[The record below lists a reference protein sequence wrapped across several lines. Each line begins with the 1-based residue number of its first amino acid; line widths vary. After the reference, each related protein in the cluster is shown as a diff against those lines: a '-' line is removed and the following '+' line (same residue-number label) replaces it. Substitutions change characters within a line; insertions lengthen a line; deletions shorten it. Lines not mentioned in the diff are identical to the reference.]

1 MGGDS
6 MRFSFRS
13 FRHDNSLNFDVD
25 SFIASESPN
34 PKITSQMAK
43 SSTRKSSWLSKKL
56 AVVIDKAIQESNV
69 DDKITEVV
77 NGTLIAGAVTN
88 VISFSGGLAV
98 GRKWGRNDKN
108 AK

>member
-1 MGGDS
+1 
-6 MRFSFRS
+6 
-13 FRHDNSLNFDVD
+13 
-25 SFIASESPN
+25 
-34 PKITSQMAK
+34 
-43 SSTRKSSWLSKKL
+43 L

-77 NGTLIAGAVTN
+77 NGALIAGAVTN

-108 AK
+108 SK